1 MQGRGVAELERA
13 VLLPGGI
20 AGCAWPR
27 VRAAVFLALLVLYV
41 ALALCLSNSPL
52 QDLPDH
58 LTRAHIIADLLFD
71 HGRNFGGLFAL
82 KLSFSP
88 YVAGDLALASLDRC
102 VGTAWAARIWVAAS
116 IALLPL
122 SVWFVIRQL
131 GASSVSAITAA
142 VLALYLATDRFF
154 ILGFTNYLF
163 SVACALFAYG
173 WFRAAVR
180 TGKPAALVCFVALLL
195 LSYAMHLSALAFVIV
210 MTAIS
215 SAFLLANDRASA
227 RRVAVLM
234 SAPLL
239 LLLLQLWLA
248 PGTDLLAQL
257 RHAES
262 MHGELGALASYWGEP
277 AVGKIAGFA
286 FPALRFDRTA
296 DVVLFAWLIAT
307 AALPLLFTWP
317 RGIRVSAEF
326 LLVAAAMASL
336 YVVTPAE
343 VTTPGDPISYVDV
356 RALQYALVFLIIAGL
371 RCLDLRPRLPGAQF
385 TLAALLALANLLY
398 VASYLLPENAS
409 VGRYK
414 ALLASVPAGARVLPI
429 ETVRLHYYR
438 PFLHAGTYATLI
450 SHAVTPYVFAA
461 DRNRHMSYFQY
472 RERPPYAPSEFWYT
486 TGKHPSW
493 DQVARDYRYLL
504 VTAPWNAQMIPVP
517 YTVVARNDTAALLRL
532 EDRQARSATSN

>member
-1 MQGRGVAELERA
+1 MQGGQAAELPRAVQPSSGVA
-13 VLLPGGI
+13 GFG
-20 AGCAWPR
+20 WPR
-27 VRAAVFLALLVLYV
+27 VSAAVFVALLTLYV

-102 VGTAWAARIWVAAS
+102 VGTAWACRIWVAAS

-122 SVWFVIRQL
+122 SIWFVLRQH
-131 GASSVSAITAA
+131 GASRLAAITAA
-142 VLALYLATDRFF
+142 VLALYPATDRFF

-173 WFRAAVR
+173 WFRAAAR
-180 TGKPAALVCFVALLL
+180 SAKPAAIVCFVVLLL
-195 LSYAMHLSALAFVIV
+195 LGYAMHLSALAFIIV

-215 SAFLLANDRASA
+215 SAFLLANERASA
-227 RRVAVLM
+227 RRAVILM

-248 PGTDLLAQL
+248 PGTDLLAQVKQ
-257 RHAES
+257 AES
-262 MHGELGALASYWGEP
+262 THGDLGVLASYWGEP
-277 AVGKIAGFA
+277 ASGKLAGFA
-286 FPALRFDRTA
+286 FPALRFDRTV

-317 RGIRVSAEF
+317 RGIRLSAEF
-326 LLVAAAMASL
+326 LLLGCVMVLL
-336 YVVTPAE
+336 YVVTPFE
-343 VTTPGDPISYVDV
+343 VTTPGDPISYVDA
-356 RALQYALVFLIIAGL
+356 RALQYALVFMIIAGL
-371 RCLDLRPRLPGAQF
+371 RCLDLHPRLSGAQF
-385 TLAALLALANLLY
+385 TLASLLALANLWY
-398 VASYLLPENAS
+398 VASYLLPENAA

-414 ALLASVPAGARVLPI
+414 ALLASVPAGARVLPV
-429 ETVRLHYYR
+429 ETVRFHYYR

-472 RERPPYAPSEFWYT
+472 RERPAYAPSEFWYA
-486 TGKHPSW
+486 TGNHPSW
-493 DQVARDYRYLL
+493 DRVARNYRYLL
-504 VTAPWNAQMIPVP
+504 VTAPWDAQMIPVP
-517 YTVVARNDTAALLRL
+517 YTVVARNDTAALLKL
-532 EDRQARSATSN
+532 QDRQARSAASD